1 MVEYNMTYSN
11 IVNSL
16 VVQFFLVAC
25 VILFLLIGSEPRS
38 TFLPPYIRGVLGLP
52 SSST

>member
-1 MVEYNMTYSN
+1 MTYSN

-25 VILFLLIGSEPRS
+25 IILFLLIGSEPRES
-38 TFLPPYIRGVLGLP
+38 FLPPYIRSVLGIP
-52 SSST
+52 SASKT